1 MAGGSMRTPLG
12 RVLGLGSAHSGTEHF
27 WRQRVTGLANL
38 FLAIGVVVIVAM
50 TAGRPYPEVVAILSS
65 PVAAV
70 ILFLLVVSVAVHM
83 RLGMQVVIE
92 DYVHGEGARIAALVA
107 NTFFSVTVGA
117 VAPFAILKLAFGGA

>member
-92 DYVHGEGARIAALVA
+92 DYVHGDGARIAALVA

-117 VAPFAILKLAFGGA
+117 VAAFAILKLAFGGA